1 MSSTSESVLY
11 DAPGPATR
19 ARHMVFSIV
28 GTIVIVAI
36 FAAIMMALHKQGQ
49 LAAEK
54 WAPLIDPSHDAFSA
68 VWKRL
73 GGGLLET
80 LKAAGLAI
88 LLSTVFGTLFAVIRH
103 LLGKTAAIPFVGLLE
118 LLRGLPVVIMIFLSS
133 RVLPELGVSLE
144 GAPGG
149 EGLWFL
155 LIGLTAYNSVV
166 IAEAL
171 RAGIAALPKGQ
182 AEAATAIG
190 LSRWQSLRIILLPQ
204 SVRLMLPALIS
215 QIVVIVKDTS
225 LAGLLGLYPELLSAG
240 KQIGLYLETPLQV
253 YIVVGAI
260 YILLNFL
267 VSIGAKYLEARQ
279 G

>member
-1 MSSTSESVLY
+1 MSSHSESVLY
-11 DAPGPATR
+11 DAPGPVTR
-19 ARHMVFSIV
+19 ARHRLFSVI
-28 GTIVIVAI
+28 GTLVIAGAFVAVTV
-36 FAAIMMALHKQGQ
+36 AMHNQGQ
-49 LAAEK
+49 LAADK
-54 WAPLIDPSHDAFSA
+54 WAPLIDPSHESFKA

-73 GGGLLET
+73 GTGLLAT
-80 LKAAGLAI
+80 LRAAGLAI
-88 LLSTVFGTLFAVIRH
+88 VFSTILGTLFAVVRH

-133 RVLPELGVSLE
+133 RMLPELGLTFE

-149 EGLWFL
+149 AGLWFL

-225 LAGLLGLYPELLSAG
+225 LAGLLGLYPELLTAG
-240 KQIGLYLETPLQV
+240 KQIGLFLETPLQV

-267 VSIGAKYLEARQ
+267 VSIGAKYLEARR